1 VNLKVFSSGMVKNDE
16 ILGFFDKFIPNPVAN
31 FDGF

>member
-1 VNLKVFSSGMVKNDE
+1 VNSKVFNSVMVKNDE
-16 ILGFFDKFIPNPVAN
+16 VLGFFDKFIPNPVAN